1 MKSTWSAIVLSVVM
15 INQGGLRAAPQ
26 IAKPLYQVTVVQS
39 AAKAINYRNLDGSVE
54 IDFKGTVLLPSANGM
69 ASVKNKSGVTNI
81 KAEFENVS
89 APSQF
94 GAEYLTYIF
103 WGISPD
109 GKATNLGELIIK
121 DGKAEIETKTPLQ
134 TLALI
139 VTAEPYFAV
148 SQPSNVVVLE
158 NAIKPGNKDK
168 IELVDAKF
176 ELLPRGDYTKNIAA
190 TDQPIQAM
198 DKKTP
203 FNVYQAR
210 NAVRIA
216 RAAGAETYAAD
227 GYKNAGRLL
236 ALSETKAGGKKGR
249 SMTARE
255 AVQSAEDSRSL

>member
-103 WGISPD
+103 WGVDHQRRKSGNRNQTPAPDLGPDCDGGTLLRRIPTKQCGCFGERDQAGKQRQDRIS
-109 GKATNLGELIIK
+109 
-121 DGKAEIETKTPLQ
+121 
-134 TLALI
+134 
-139 VTAEPYFAV
+139 
-148 SQPSNVVVLE
+148 
-158 NAIKPGNKDK
+158 
-168 IELVDAKF
+168 
-176 ELLPRGDYTKNIAA
+176 
-190 TDQPIQAM
+190 
-198 DKKTP
+198 
-203 FNVYQAR
+203 
-210 NAVRIA
+210 
-216 RAAGAETYAAD
+216 
-227 GYKNAGRLL
+227 
-236 ALSETKAGGKKGR
+236 
-249 SMTARE
+249 
-255 AVQSAEDSRSL
+255 